1 MRRSSGAVVCLDSDA
16 LVRLNRLRRGTHQ
29 PLSRFVNSIVRDFL
43 DSMRSEPS
51 GRRTALRFRSR
62 R

>member
-1 MRRSSGAVVCLDSDA
+1 MRRTSGALVCLDSDA

-43 DSMRSEPS
+43 DSTRSEPS
-51 GRRTALRFRSR
+51 GRRAILALRSR